1 MGFEKLPKKIQLIL
15 LLFKG
20 LNLKES
26 LTLIRDV
33 LYLYREFYITTS
45 IQAVVKEYVVSF
57 YYKDTNLLNTKVRDI
72 QDLISIIKDMK
83 RVKKEKQ

>member
-1 MGFEKLPKKIQLIL
+1 MGFNKLPKKIQLIL

-20 LNLKES
+20 LDFKES
-26 LTLIRDV
+26 LTLIRYV

-83 RVKKEKQ
+83 RVRKDD

>member
-1 MGFEKLPKKIQLIL
+1 MGFDKLPKKIQLIL

-20 LNLKES
+20 LDLKES
-26 LTLIRDV
+26 LAIIRDV

-45 IQAVVKEYVVSF
+45 IRAVVKEYVVSF

-72 QDLISIIKDMK
+72 NDLVSIIRDMK
-83 RVKKEKQ
+83 RVKKER

>member
-45 IQAVVKEYVVSF
+45 IQAIVKEYVVSF

-83 RVKKEKQ
+83 RVKKEK

>member
-1 MGFEKLPKKIQLIL
+1 MGFNKLPKKIQLIL

-20 LNLKES
+20 LDFKES
-26 LTLIRDV
+26 LTLIRYV

-57 YYKDTNLLNTKVRDI
+57 YYKDTNLLNTKVRNI

-83 RVKKEKQ
+83 RVRKDK

>member
-1 MGFEKLPKKIQLIL
+1 MGFNKLPKKIQLIL

-20 LNLKES
+20 LDFKES
-26 LTLIRDV
+26 LTLIRYV

-45 IQAVVKEYVVSF
+45 IRAVIKEYEVSF

-83 RVKKEKQ
+83 RVRKDK

>member
-1 MGFEKLPKKIQLIL
+1 MGFNKLPKKIQLIL

-20 LNLKES
+20 LDFKES
-26 LTLIRDV
+26 LTLIRYV

-83 RVKKEKQ
+83 RVRKDK

>member
-1 MGFEKLPKKIQLIL
+1 MGYNKLPKKIQLIL

-20 LNLKES
+20 LDFKES
-26 LTLIRDV
+26 LTLIRYV

-83 RVKKEKQ
+83 RVRKDK

>member
-1 MGFEKLPKKIQLIL
+1 MGFNKLPKRIQLIL

-20 LNLKES
+20 LDFKES
-26 LTLIRDV
+26 LTLIRYV

-83 RVKKEKQ
+83 RVRKDD

>member
-1 MGFEKLPKKIQLIL
+1 MGFDKLPKKIQLIL

-20 LNLKES
+20 LNFKES
-26 LTLIRDV
+26 LTLIQGV

-83 RVKKEKQ
+83 RVKKDK

>member
-1 MGFEKLPKKIQLIL
+1 MGFNKLPKKIQLIL

-20 LNLKES
+20 LDFKES
-26 LTLIRDV
+26 LTLIRYV

-83 RVKKEKQ
+83 RVKKEK

>member
-1 MGFEKLPKKIQLIL
+1 MEFDKLPKKIQLIL

-20 LNLKES
+20 LDFKES
-26 LTLIRDV
+26 LTLIRYV

-83 RVKKEKQ
+83 RVRKDK